1 MSRYALM
8 GVATSQ
14 QRTAERAAQRES
26 REMICKADAID
37 FGSRQRR
44 CTRIRIAVLAES
56 LSPKLIPENP
66 DHVRTSRQWRVR
78 DMMPRWFSGI
88 LGTQPCEGRILLT
101 GRCNRS
107 SCSERRYLEKRTS
120 IHNCCRIPF
129 LEVSFELE

>member
-56 LSPKLIPENP
+56 LGPKLISKNP
-66 DHVRTSRQWRVR
+66 DHVRTGRQWRVR
-78 DMMPRWFSGI
+78 DMMPRRFPSI
-88 LGTQPCEGRILLT
+88 LGTQPCDGRTLLI

-107 SCSERRYLEKRTS
+107 SRSERRYLEKRTS
-120 IHNCCRIPF
+120 IHNCFRIPSLDVSLG
-129 LEVSFELE
+129 LE